1 MFGFYAM
8 IGRLR
13 HIRRWSLMRSNV
25 SENVCEH
32 SFDTAVI
39 AHALAEIG
47 NRFFGKDLDVGKIT
61 MAALYHDA
69 SEVMT
74 GDMPTPVK
82 YRNEALRESYGKI
95 EKESRETLLS
105 MLPNDLEDAYRPL
118 ICLEEESPEEYRY
131 VKAADKISAYIKC
144 MEEIAGGNREFSS
157 AEEQTKKA
165 VYDMHFREA
174 DYFMQHFLDGY
185 RKNLDE
191 LSNR

>member
-1 MFGFYAM
+1 MYGFFAM

-13 HIRRWSLMRSNV
+13 NIRRWSLMRSNV

-32 SFDTAVI
+32 SYDTAVI

-47 NRFFGKDLDVGKIT
+47 NRCFGKNVNVGKIT

-82 YRNEALRESYGKI
+82 YKNEALRKSYGNM
-95 EKESRETLLS
+95 EQESRNNLLS
-105 MLPNDLEDAYRPL
+105 MLPEELLDAYRPL
-118 ICLEEESPEEYRY
+118 LCLEEDEPAEYRY

-144 MEEIAGGNREFSS
+144 VEETTSGNREFLS
-157 AEEQTKKA
+157 AEAQTRQA
-165 VYDMHFREA
+165 IEDMNFEEA
-174 DYFMQHFLDGY
+174 DYFMKYFLEGY

-191 LSNR
+191 LTHA

>member
-1 MFGFYAM
+1 MYGFFAM

-47 NRFFGKDLDVGKIT
+47 IRVYGKKLDVGKIT

-95 EKESRETLLS
+95 ESESRDNLLA
-105 MLPNDLEDAYRPL
+105 MLPDDLVDAYRPL
-118 ICLEEESPEEYRY
+118 VCMEEESPEEYRY

-144 MEEIAGGNREFSS
+144 MEETASGNREFAS
-157 AEEQTKKA
+157 AEEQTRKA
-165 VYDMHFREA
+165 VYDMCFDEA
-174 DYFMQHFLDGY
+174 NYFMKYFLDGY

-191 LSNR
+191 LTHS